1 MIVIDKIKK
10 CYDDT
15 VILDNI
21 TTTIPRGGITSI
33 IGPNGAGKST
43 LLSIIGRLLKA
54 DTGTI
59 NVSGLDVVTTKS
71 DILAKQLSI
80 LRQENQFNS
89 RLTVEELVGFG
100 RYPYTR
106 GRLTAQDDE
115 KISQSLSFLNLLELR
130 HRYLDELSGGQRQ
143 RAYVAMVLCQDTD
156 YVLLDEPLNNLD
168 MKHAVAM
175 MKQLRLAADDLGKTI
190 ILVIHDINFAS
201 TYSDYILAMKKGAL
215 CYQGGPKEIMRADVL
230 QDIFDTPVRIREIDG
245 QLIAMYFR

>member
-71 DILAKQLSI
+71 DILAKRLSI

-89 RLTVEELVGFG
+89 RLTVGELVGFG

>member
-1 MIVIDKIKK
+1 M
-10 CYDDT
+10 
-15 VILDNI
+15 DNI

>member
-71 DILAKQLSI
+71 DILAKRLSI

-143 RAYVAMVLCQDTD
+143 RDYFAMVLCQDT
-156 YVLLDEPLNNLD
+156 YYFLL
-168 MKHAVAM
+168 
-175 MKQLRLAADDLGKTI
+175 
-190 ILVIHDINFAS
+190 
-201 TYSDYILAMKKGAL
+201 Y
-215 CYQGGPKEIMRADVL
+215 
-230 QDIFDTPVRIREIDG
+230 
-245 QLIAMYFR
+245 